1 MVAEHPER
9 TKGRKA
15 GLTHIEV
22 TADDR
27 EWFTHL
33 RRELAVRTRRQW
45 TNPEVF
51 AAIRKL
57 VTDAGKLVEDVR
69 QP

>member
-1 MVAEHPER
+1 MVTEHP
-9 TKGRKA
+9 KGRKA

-51 AAIRKL
+51 SEIRAL
-57 VTDAGKLVEDVR
+57 VKDAGQLVKDVR